1 MSRPTTSGN
10 DLFAAELRNPV
21 TERQLPRAAK
31 TRRKRSHRTEAARA
45 KVVKQVREATHD
57 IYRRQC
63 DALRLRL
70 ETLSWDCD
78 NSRVQ
83 VRRLSE
89 ERDNASGDADHWRA
103 RLAEHRR
110 DTDRQLRALEDH
122 NVRLLNNARTEHEAV
137 VANLQDQIQALKAQ
151 SERRRVRAE
160 ECIATAKGAQG
171 RYRKQIGDLKAEVHR
186 LRASL
191 SPGWPFAAP
200 SQEAEKK

>member
-1 MSRPTTSGN
+1 MRRPTTSGN
-10 DLFAAELRNPV
+10 DLFAAELRNPA

-70 ETLSWDCD
+70 ETLSSDCD
-78 NSRVQ
+78 NLRVQ

-160 ECIATAKGAQG
+160 ECVATAKGAQG
-171 RYRKQIGDLKAEVHR
+171 RYRKQIGDLKAEV
-186 LRASL
+186 LT
-191 SPGWPFAAP
+191 
-200 SQEAEKK
+200 